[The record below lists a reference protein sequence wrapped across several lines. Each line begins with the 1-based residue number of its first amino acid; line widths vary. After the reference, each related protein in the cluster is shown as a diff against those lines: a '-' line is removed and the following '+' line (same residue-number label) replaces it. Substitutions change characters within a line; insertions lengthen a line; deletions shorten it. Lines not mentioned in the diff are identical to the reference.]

1 MARAKRPKKTKTTP
15 GRIGRAV
22 RSVRESVTRWAR
34 EDRTDHPFVNTRE
47 GDVIIGRVNT
57 DMDFWNPGGTAP
69 SRGSRRKKARRSAG
83 SQDNRKA
90 RW

>member
-1 MARAKRPKKTKTTP
+1 MARAKRPKKKPP

-22 RSVRESVTRWAR
+22 RSVRESVTKWAKN
-34 EDRTDHPFVNTRE
+34 DRTDHPFVNTRE

-69 SRGSRRKKARRSAG
+69 SRGSRRKTRQRSAG
-83 SQDNRKA
+83 SQDNRKT